1 MAKKVIFRVEYGGLG
16 DHLFYSALPRL
27 LKERK
32 IADEVYIASN
42 SNFRNPQIF
51 DLVWKNNPHLDG
63 ISDEAPT
70 STLQISNSTQT
81 KIVNR
86 IFEQYGI
93 ESDIEIPVEVYQPV
107 EVKPHLVDKYIDLN
121 YVSYVGAFAWF
132 DKFKL
137 YLQYPDHVMINPDRL
152 ATIFFPGRKKVFT
165 RSLMDYA
172 QRIAASS
179 AFVTLASGGATL
191 AAALNKPSTVYYGH
205 GQNPV
210 FHHAMHQYLRV
221 GGTHWLRYRLG
232 RFLEKRNTKRIKRA
246 KNK

>member
-1 MAKKVIFRVEYGGLG
+1 MVKKVIFRVEYGGLG

-27 LKERK
+27 LKENK
-32 IADEVYIASN
+32 LADQVYIASN

-63 ISDEAPT
+63 ISDEVPT
-70 STLQISNSTQT
+70 LTKQISNSSQN

-93 ESDIEIPVEVYQPV
+93 ESSAELPVEIYQQV
-107 EVKPHLVDKYIDLN
+107 EVLPNLVDKYIDLN

-137 YLQYPDHVMINPDRL
+137 YLQYPEHVMINPDRL
-152 ATIFFPGRKKVFT
+152 AKILFPGRKKVFT
-165 RSLMDYA
+165 NSLMDYA

-179 AFVTLASGGATL
+179 SFVTLASGGASL
-191 AAALNKPSTVYYGH
+191 AAALKKPSTVYYGQ

-210 FHHAMHQYLRV
+210 FHHAIHQYIRV

-232 RFLEKRNTKRIKRA
+232 RFLEKRNTKRVKSA